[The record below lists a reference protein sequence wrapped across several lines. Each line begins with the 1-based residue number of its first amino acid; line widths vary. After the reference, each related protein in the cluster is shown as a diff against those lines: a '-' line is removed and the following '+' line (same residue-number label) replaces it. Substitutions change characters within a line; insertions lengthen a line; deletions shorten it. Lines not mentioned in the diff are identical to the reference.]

1 MMGSSPDIITQLC
14 IPIRHATIDHNTS
27 STLFSSGKISSA
39 GTHSE
44 VDIMSASLALL
55 LTNSLTF
62 LSAHVEILSIEN
74 NHCYLNT
81 APVPTINTNIV
92 AIYHNCSCN
101 ELT

>member
-14 IPIRHATIDHNTS
+14 IPIRHATIDHNTR

-39 GTHSE
+39 GTHLRSGYI
-44 VDIMSASLALL
+44 VCIIGIVA
-55 LTNSLTF
+55 TNSLTF